1 MQATVPAA
9 AAAAAAKHGARPG
22 GQLSELLSGVKR
34 AADKADRGAASAAKQ
49 QQQQLL
55 AAQQEQARR
64 ATKKRATAA
73 HAQEVSELLLAERV
87 EAVVTGAGLRA
98 KLSPEGSDEDSG
110 DDGKHGAQ
118 GSDEEENPD
127 EVSEDSAEQRAAAAE
142 KEARASRRMVSKLLG
157 QLELCT
163 HRIAALEKA
172 QRDAAEMVAL
182 RAEQEEDT
190 GEATEE
196 GPPAGAAKAVDFPKA
211 SAARASA
218 PASSSAP
225 AVQMVMQIPMPARP
239 ATLVYASLDKTV
251 ETWCRQQ
258 RAWFKAARME
268 SGEDQLMQAVSGMDA
283 QLQEWWAMCTEA
295 KEGAQ
300 SFGALER
307 KLLST
312 FVRKDAVERA
322 MAQLRDI
329 RMLQSEDV
337 HQYFIRVEDLRVK
350 ARVDDGDRVVLATV
364 LDRVD
369 QARWPIAYAQVAEE
383 VRAGRITSIS
393 ALRELL
399 SIKVMS
405 EPNLRLYRP
414 PQQQSQAQSQGKNR
428 LSALEA
434 VAADPEAGA
443 APASLADLARLMAV
457 MQARPQS
464 TGPSCARCKRSGHW
478 HQDCPEKDD
487 RKCFRCNQSGH
498 VRRNCPKGAQAKAS
512 AAAVSAPGAGAKQ
525 EADLS
530 KNGPA
535 R

>member
-1 MQATVPAA
+1 MSLSGSKKVQATAP

-34 AADKADRGAASAAKQ
+34 AADKADKGAASAAKQ

-64 ATKKRATAA
+64 ATKKRAAA
-73 HAQEVSELLLAERV
+73 THAQEVSELLLAERV

-98 KLSPEGSDEDSG
+98 KLSPEGGDEDSG
-110 DDGKHGAQ
+110 DDGKHGAPE
-118 GSDEEENPD
+118 SDEEENPD
-127 EVSEDSAEQRAAAAE
+127 EVSEDSAEQRAAVA
-142 KEARASRRMVSKLLG
+142 KETRALVRKLQRQVALYADK
-157 QLELCT
+157 
-163 HRIAALEKA
+163 IAALEKA

-196 GPPAGAAKAVDFPKA
+196 EPPAKAVHFPRA
-211 SAARASA
+211 SAALPPAS
-218 PASSSAP
+218 ASSSAL

-239 ATLVYASLDKTV
+239 ATLAYAALDKTV

-300 SFGALER
+300 SFGALEK

-322 MAQLRDI
+322 MTQLRDV

-350 ARVDDGDRVVLATV
+350 ARVDDGDRVVLATCWTEST
-364 LDRVD
+364 R
-369 QARWPIAYAQVAEE
+369 
-383 VRAGRITSIS
+383 RAGRSRSLTS
-393 ALRELL
+393 R
-399 SIKVMS
+399 
-405 EPNLRLYRP
+405 RRC
-414 PQQQSQAQSQGKNR
+414 
-428 LSALEA
+428 
-434 VAADPEAGA
+434 
-443 APASLADLARLMAV
+443 APGGSR
-457 MQARPQS
+457 RS
-464 TGPSCARCKRSGHW
+464 ARCASSCRS
-478 HQDCPEKDD
+478 
-487 RKCFRCNQSGH
+487 RS
-498 VRRNCPKGAQAKAS
+498 
-512 AAAVSAPGAGAKQ
+512 
-525 EADLS
+525 
-530 KNGPA
+530 
-535 R
+535 